1 MLLFYPCTIGGESR
15 EKNKRKSAEGEGE
28 NKSAKIT
35 NQRKIEVGEGIKLA
49 HFSSLMFFL
58 FSLCLSFLYV
68 SSKT

>member
-1 MLLFYPCTIGGESR
+1 MLLFYLCTIKGESR
-15 EKNKRKSAEGEGE
+15 EKTRERVHKEKEKMRV
-28 NKSAKIT
+28 KIT
-35 NQRKIEVGEGIKLA
+35 NQRKIEVIEGIKLA